1 MRFEA
6 VGRVILACQQ
16 AGILKVGF
24 ITEPPQAGRLAVIDR
39 LVCLEGNRTM
49 SMNVGNASGE
59 GEVMVEMN
67 TTPLIDVMLVLLTLL
82 IITLPIQTHAVK
94 LDMPTPNPTAADRHS
109 GVGGTGRGLRRHRSP
124 GTATAVDRATMDS
137 YFADAARKDPQPEI
151 HINPNRLAKYDAV
164 AKVLADAQRLG
175 ATHIGFTGID
185 QYN

>member
-1 MRFEA
+1 MA
-6 VGRVILACQQ
+6 
-16 AGILKVGF
+16 
-24 ITEPPQAGRLAVIDR
+24 
-39 LVCLEGNRTM
+39 M
-49 SMNVGNASGE
+49 SVSTGE

-94 LDMPTPNPTAADRHS
+94 LDMPSPSQTPPTVIPES
-109 GVGGTGRGLRRHRSP
+109 VELGVDFDGTVTWNGQ
-124 GTATAVDRATMDS
+124 TVDRPTMDS

-151 HINPNRLAKYDAV
+151 HVNPNRLAKYDSV